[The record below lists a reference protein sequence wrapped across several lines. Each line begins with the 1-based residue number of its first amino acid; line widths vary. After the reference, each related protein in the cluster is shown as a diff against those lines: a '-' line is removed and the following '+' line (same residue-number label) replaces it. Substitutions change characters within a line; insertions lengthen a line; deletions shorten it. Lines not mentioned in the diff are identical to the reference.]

1 MIPLAYSRSAEWAGT
16 GSYFVLA
23 FLAVIASAWLGRLAS
38 GLITLVACAL
48 LSIYFFPA
56 PNPEWT
62 VDAHRARL
70 TLLFLIGGGLICL
83 VIEALHFGHSVTSR
97 LRAESEALARQL
109 AAERERLHAF
119 LANLPGVVWEA
130 ALAPGHARPLMSFMS
145 PNVESRLGWK
155 PEALNLADS
164 AWRAVLHPEDE
175 QTLWSA
181 LQAAQPGS
189 VGRVRGRWVD
199 PQGGV
204 RWFDTYFSSGSGPE
218 GANHR
223 LRCLSVDVTD
233 AERAERAVEN
243 SELRFRATAER
254 APMMM
259 WRADPEGNTTWAN
272 RAWLEFRG
280 RAMDFESG
288 LGWLRDVHAD
298 DLDSVARA
306 LTRSAGSKDEVRLE
320 YRVRKHDGTF
330 PWVFSL
336 RLPQAD
342 SEGAL
347 DGYLGFAID
356 ISERKELELQR
367 ERMLK
372 ETQRARLEAEIATRS
387 KDDFLAKVSH
397 ELRNPL
403 NGILGWA
410 QLLRRDDIEPEEMT
424 RGLAMLESGA
434 RALSQL
440 VDDLLDVS
448 RIIAG
453 KMDLAL
459 EQTDLRSV
467 LEAAMAT
474 VTPAAE
480 AKGVELEAAA
490 PEDLPVVMGDP
501 RRLRQ
506 VAWNLLA
513 NGVKFTPRG
522 GRVRWAIEREGS
534 LLALRVTDT
543 GIGIAP
549 EFLPEVFSPFRQ
561 GESTTTRRYQGL
573 GLGLAIVRQ
582 LVELHGGTVDAQ
594 SAGLEQGSTFTVR
607 LPVASMT
614 AASAPVVEAPEEDDA
629 AALSGV
635 AVLVVDDDPT
645 ARELLHVLLSRVGA
659 QCREAA
665 SPSEARAL
673 LEDRLPNVIVSDIEM
688 PNEDGYSF
696 LRSLRA
702 LEPRRGGSIP
712 AIALTAFAQ
721 AEDRKRTALAGFQAH
736 LAKPVDV
743 ELLVSTIAQMAR
755 TP

>member
-1 MIPLAYSRSAEWAGT
+1 M
-16 GSYFVLA
+16 
-23 FLAVIASAWLGRLAS
+23 
-38 GLITLVACAL
+38 
-48 LSIYFFPA
+48 
-56 PNPEWT
+56 
-62 VDAHRARL
+62 
-70 TLLFLIGGGLICL
+70 
-83 VIEALHFGHSVTSR
+83 EA
-97 LRAESEALARQL
+97 
-109 AAERERLHAF
+109 
-119 LANLPGVVWEA
+119 
-130 ALAPGHARPLMSFMS
+130 
-145 PNVESRLGWK
+145 K
-155 PEALNLADS
+155 ALNVAES
-164 AWRAVLHPEDE
+164 AWRMVRILTTSRP
-175 QTLWSA
+175 WSA
-181 LQAAQPGS
+181 LQAARAGS

-199 PQGGV
+199 PQGGL
-204 RWFDTYFSSGSGPE
+204 RWFDTYFSSGAGPE
-218 GANHR
+218 GATNR

-272 RAWLEFRG
+272 RAWLDFRG

-306 LTRSAGSKDEVRLE
+306 LTRSAGSKEEVRLE

-336 RLPQAD
+336 RLPQTD

-347 DGYLGFAID
+347 ESYLGFAID

-424 RGLAMLESGA
+424 RGLAMVEAGA
-434 RALSQL
+434 RSLSQL

-453 KMDLAL
+453 KMDLEL

-467 LEAAMAT
+467 LEAAIAT

-480 AKGVELEAAA
+480 AKGVELEAAVS
-490 PEDLPVVMGDP
+490 EDLPAVMGDP

-513 NGVKFTPRG
+513 NAVKFTPRG
-522 GRVRWAIEREGS
+522 GRVRLEASRGS
-534 LLALRVTDT
+534 CRPPRD
-543 GIGIAP
+543 GYRHGIAP
-549 EFLPEVFSPFRQ
+549 EFLPEVRPVPPGRVDDQ
-561 GESTTTRRYQGL
+561 ALL
-573 GLGLAIVRQ
+573 GLGRLPS
-582 LVELHGGTVDAQ
+582 
-594 SAGLEQGSTFTVR
+594 SANWWSSTAGWTRRARAREGSTAG
-607 LPVASMT
+607 PPA
-614 AASAPVVEAPEEDDA
+614 
-629 AALSGV
+629 G
-635 AVLVVDDDPT
+635 
-645 ARELLHVLLSRVGA
+645 G
-659 QCREAA
+659 
-665 SPSEARAL
+665 
-673 LEDRLPNVIVSDIEM
+673 
-688 PNEDGYSF
+688 
-696 LRSLRA
+696 
-702 LEPRRGGSIP
+702 EPHRPG
-712 AIALTAFAQ
+712 
-721 AEDRKRTALAGFQAH
+721 
-736 LAKPVDV
+736 
-743 ELLVSTIAQMAR
+743 
-755 TP
+755 